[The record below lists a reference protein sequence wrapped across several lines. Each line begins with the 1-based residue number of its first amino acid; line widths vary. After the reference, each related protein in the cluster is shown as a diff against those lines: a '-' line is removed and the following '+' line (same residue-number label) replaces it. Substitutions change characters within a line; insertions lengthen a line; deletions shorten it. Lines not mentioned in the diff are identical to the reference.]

1 MMQGL
6 IHLSKLKFR
15 DSSLSEDDERMLLK
29 VAKRIWDLGCIT
41 TEWGTRVK
49 GWWLRM
55 MLRRERT
62 ILVPLE
68 ESCGV
73 KVRCDRKA

>member
-1 MMQGL
+1 
-6 IHLSKLKFR
+6 
-15 DSSLSEDDERMLLK
+15 MLLK

-62 ILVPLE
+62 ILVALE